1 MEVFLRKLIPK
12 LSLYNYPFL
21 ISMYEKYAVVRYRKK
36 FNQVIVFRG
45 ANFIIGKDV
54 TLFPSDFLG
63 SYESCELDILLNHDF
78 PDNLVFWDIGA
89 NVGLYSV
96 LIASKYPN
104 SKVVAFE
111 PNIQVHSLLK
121 KNMFLNK
128 LTNVNIEGIALSNR
142 IGKGKLLSQKSRLGA
157 GKLDLNADKIESE
170 MNLIVTTGEVFLDS
184 HPVLIP
190 NLVKIDV
197 EGHEPEVIQGM
208 LEILQEY
215 KPILTIEVFMNLW
228 EQDRYLLWEDT
239 LLSLFQIYKGAILV
253 SDGKSRKI
261 SLWTRDLLSGGM
273 QTLIFGPPSRVIN
286 T

>member
-1 MEVFLRKLIPK
+1 
-12 LSLYNYPFL
+12 
-21 ISMYEKYAVVRYRKK
+21 
-36 FNQVIVFRG
+36 
-45 ANFIIGKDV
+45 
-54 TLFPSDFLG
+54 
-63 SYESCELDILLNHDF
+63 
-78 PDNLVFWDIGA
+78 
-89 NVGLYSV
+89 
-96 LIASKYPN
+96 
-104 SKVVAFE
+104 
-111 PNIQVHSLLK
+111 
-121 KNMFLNK
+121 MFLNK

-170 MNLIVTTGEVFLDS
+170 MNLIVTTGKVFLDS